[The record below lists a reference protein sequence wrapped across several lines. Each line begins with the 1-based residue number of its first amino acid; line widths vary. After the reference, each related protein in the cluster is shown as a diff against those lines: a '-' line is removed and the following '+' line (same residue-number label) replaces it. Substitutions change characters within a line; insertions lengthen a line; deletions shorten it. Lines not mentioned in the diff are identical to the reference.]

1 MLDYKIE
8 APETEK
14 KIFSL
19 DSNTYLNWFNK
30 MDSSFQLFSD
40 VINETNKIVARYIN
54 ALCN

>member
-30 MDSSFQLFSD
+30 IDSSFQLFSD